1 MTLAD
6 LSPGEIFVGVIHT
19 IQEKSGIS
27 EFESC
32 QIADQVAQRLSPSR
46 SFNNKRFPSLLRH
59 YELVNSVKA
68 SIQLDDQTDQAIYDA
83 ALQAL
88 NKLAALEKLETPE
101 ASASNVTRPSASNV
115 TSDPPRR
122 IKTGLVQH
130 FIRTGVYLYREDRL
144 FLALINIPALA
155 TLVVLLLSLR
165 LITSRLL

>member
-6 LSPGEIFVGVIHT
+6 LSAGEIFVGVIHT

-88 NKLAALEKLETPE
+88 EKLETPE
-101 ASASNVTRPSASNV
+101 ASASTVTRPSASNV

-122 IKTGLVQH
+122 IKPGLVQH